1 MSDFFINKFLHT
13 FFFFLLLSI
22 RNDENSKEINYF

>member
-13 FFFFLLLSI
+13 FFLILSI
-22 RNDENSKEINYF
+22 RNDENSKKINYF

>member
-13 FFFFLLLSI
+13 FFFLLLSI